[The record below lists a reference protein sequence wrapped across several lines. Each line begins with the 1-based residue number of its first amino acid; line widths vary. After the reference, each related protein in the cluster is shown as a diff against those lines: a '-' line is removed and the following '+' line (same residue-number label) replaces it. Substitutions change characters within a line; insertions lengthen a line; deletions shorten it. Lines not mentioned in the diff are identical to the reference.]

1 MDHTGNRNIL
11 KSLNEQRALATAELD
26 AVCTDLD
33 VMLVELVAEVHRYLG
48 DFIFENVL
56 RDIRKKSSQ
65 AGNWPPHKLDALHA
79 DLDAIV
85 DKEIDRITD
94 ALRNNEE
101 WYDTDVV
108 FLEKGTQIWKTV
120 HSIDAPVNKYL
131 KKLGLGPARLRNWA
145 WLGEHLDMLANDR
158 YPPAKREFI
167 EKQRHLKYL
176 DSRIKEEEH
185 AAGLFPAL
193 DEK

>member
-120 HSIDAPVNKYL
+120 HSIDAPVNSTAADSKPL
-131 KKLGLGPARLRNWA
+131 LWIPGTSIFNAAACSPRTARASTWYTDA
-145 WLGEHLDMLANDR
+145 
-158 YPPAKREFI
+158 
-167 EKQRHLKYL
+167 
-176 DSRIKEEEH
+176 
-185 AAGLFPAL
+185 
-193 DEK
+193 